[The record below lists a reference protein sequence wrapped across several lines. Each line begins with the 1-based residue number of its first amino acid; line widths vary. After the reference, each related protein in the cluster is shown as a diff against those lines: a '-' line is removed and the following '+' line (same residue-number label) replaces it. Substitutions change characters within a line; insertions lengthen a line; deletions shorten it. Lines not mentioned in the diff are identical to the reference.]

1 MESLLKYRMENL
13 DWIDRFLEKLGVD
26 AFLEFE
32 TRVYSALDKLKV
44 MHYYDIGGS
53 VIPEQQELFIKFCC
67 CYITGHSESNSMK
80 TIHRYGGKKAMNN
93 GRWQPDEDRYV
104 RENVNKK
111 TLEQMAE
118 HLGRSALAVQLYM
131 HRKHIVVG
139 QTVKRNLVQEILRL
153 KFRHPENFM
162 PNRAFYQ
169 EVGINQ
175 MRWWDIF
182 YGRKNINQ
190 EEYIA
195 LSKYFDITLEEA
207 FAARQLCIFEEQ

>member
-13 DWIDRFLEKLGVD
+13 DWIDCFLETLGVD

-67 CYITGHSESNSMK
+67 CYITGHPEYEFNEDY
-80 TIHRYGGKKAMNN
+80 TQIWR
-93 GRWQPDEDRYV
+93 QPDEDRYV

-195 LSKYFDITLEEA
+195 LSKYFGITLEEA

>member
-1 MESLLKYRMENL
+1 MLLEVGGYKDRDRYLKRSFEVANSMEN
-13 DWIDRFLEKLGVD
+13 
-26 AFLEFE
+26 
-32 TRVYSALDKLKV
+32 
-44 MHYYDIGGS
+44 M
-53 VIPEQQELFIKFCC
+53 
-67 CYITGHSESNSMK
+67 
-80 TIHRYGGKKAMNN
+80 
-93 GRWQPDEDRYV
+93 
-104 RENVNKK
+104 
-111 TLEQMAE
+111 
-118 HLGRSALAVQLYM
+118 
-131 HRKHIVVG
+131 
-139 QTVKRNLVQEILRL
+139 VQEILRL

-195 LSKYFDITLEEA
+195 LSKYFGITLEEA

>member
-1 MESLLKYRMENL
+1 
-13 DWIDRFLEKLGVD
+13 
-26 AFLEFE
+26 
-32 TRVYSALDKLKV
+32 
-44 MHYYDIGGS
+44 
-53 VIPEQQELFIKFCC
+53 
-67 CYITGHSESNSMK
+67 
-80 TIHRYGGKKAMNN
+80 MNN

-153 KFRHPENFM
+153 KFRHLENFM

-195 LSKYFDITLEEA
+195 LSKYFGITLEEA

>member
-1 MESLLKYRMENL
+1 MEDGNPMRTDTS
-13 DWIDRFLEKLGVD
+13 G
-26 AFLEFE
+26 
-32 TRVYSALDKLKV
+32 
-44 MHYYDIGGS
+44 
-53 VIPEQQELFIKFCC
+53 
-67 CYITGHSESNSMK
+67 
-80 TIHRYGGKKAMNN
+80 
-93 GRWQPDEDRYV
+93 
-104 RENVNKK
+104 ENVNKK

-139 QTVKRNLVQEILRL
+139 QTVKRNNGAGNSPTEIPASG
-153 KFRHPENFM
+153 KFM

-195 LSKYFDITLEEA
+195 LSKYFGITLEEA

>member
-13 DWIDRFLEKLGVD
+13 DWIDRFWRSLASTL
-26 AFLEFE
+26 FLSLRREYIVPS
-32 TRVYSALDKLKV
+32 TSSRSCITMISGARSYRSSRNYLSN
-44 MHYYDIGGS
+44 S
-53 VIPEQQELFIKFCC
+53 VAAISPGILN
-67 CYITGHSESNSMK
+67 TNSMK
-80 TIHRYGGKKAMNN
+80 TIHKYGGKKAMNN

-195 LSKYFDITLEEA
+195 LSKYFGITLEEA

>member
-1 MESLLKYRMENL
+1 MEDGNPMRTDTS
-13 DWIDRFLEKLGVD
+13 
-26 AFLEFE
+26 
-32 TRVYSALDKLKV
+32 
-44 MHYYDIGGS
+44 
-53 VIPEQQELFIKFCC
+53 
-67 CYITGHSESNSMK
+67 
-80 TIHRYGGKKAMNN
+80 GKMSIRRHWNKW
-93 GRWQPDEDRYV
+93 RSIWEDPHW
-104 RENVNKK
+104 
-111 TLEQMAE
+111 L
-118 HLGRSALAVQLYM
+118 QLYM

-195 LSKYFDITLEEA
+195 LSKYFGITLEEA

>member
-1 MESLLKYRMENL
+1 
-13 DWIDRFLEKLGVD
+13 
-26 AFLEFE
+26 
-32 TRVYSALDKLKV
+32 
-44 MHYYDIGGS
+44 
-53 VIPEQQELFIKFCC
+53 
-67 CYITGHSESNSMK
+67 
-80 TIHRYGGKKAMNN
+80 MNN

-131 HRKHIVVG
+131 HR
-139 QTVKRNLVQEILRL
+139 QEILRL

-195 LSKYFDITLEEA
+195 LSKYFGITLEEA